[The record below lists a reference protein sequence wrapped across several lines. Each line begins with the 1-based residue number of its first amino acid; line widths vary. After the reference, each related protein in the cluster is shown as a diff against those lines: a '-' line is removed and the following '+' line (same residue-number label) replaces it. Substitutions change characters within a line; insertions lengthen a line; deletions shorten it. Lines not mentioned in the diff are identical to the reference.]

1 MTSVLLK
8 YSDVKMLSECIVDR
22 TACQHC
28 NDQKLLSLFF
38 GYFEPVD
45 IILLTGTLF
54 KIVLVIIIKM
64 ISSFITVADKLLQS
78 QVQSIEP
85 AACCHTRQH

>member
-1 MTSVLLK
+1 LTELHVS
-8 YSDVKMLSECIVDR
+8 IV
-22 TACQHC
+22 TIKNCY
-28 NDQKLLSLFF
+28 LFF